1 LDSGSEGNQSED
13 NDPSVDNILAPPR
26 IDGIPEGGPLVI
38 EVRLSNIYKEM
49 SESHYSEVNQDDAT
63 LILSMLDD
71 SKEEAMMDRKRD
83 LHADPENEV
92 TKSTK
97 DCFCKPE
104 YSHIQTK
111 ILKKIDS
118 GV

>member
-13 NDPSVDNILAPPR
+13 NDPSVDNILSPPR

-63 LILSMLDD
+63 LISKMLDD
-71 SKEEAMMDRKRD
+71 LKEEATANRKRD
-83 LHADPENEV
+83 LHVNPEDEV

-97 DCFCKPE
+97 DLFRKTE
-104 YSHIQTK
+104 YSHTQ
-111 ILKKIDS
+111 KKLIKRIDS